1 MQYLNAVLTTY
12 LEKKRHTYWHI
23 IATGVVDHGNGGG
36 SVGAVVRLNVSYRYT
51 PNCVESGIL
60 FFFFSFR
67 SLSATYFKCSRR
79 ARVFERVN
87 IPPHYYNM

>member
-1 MQYLNAVLTTY
+1 MQYLNAVLNTY

-23 IATGVVDHGNGGG
+23 IATGVVDHGDGGS

-60 FFFFSFR
+60 FF
-67 SLSATYFKCSRR
+67 SLFVRFQLLISNALVAPVYLN
-79 ARVFERVN
+79 V
-87 IPPHYYNM
+87 

>member
-1 MQYLNAVLTTY
+1 MQYLNAVLNTY

-23 IATGVVDHGNGGG
+23 IATGVVDHGDGGG

-60 FFFFSFR
+60 FFS
-67 SLSATYFKCSRR
+67 SLFVRFQLLISNALVAPVYLN
-79 ARVFERVN
+79 V
-87 IPPHYYNM
+87 